1 MSSSLDYSCNLCN
14 YTSNNKYNY
23 HRHMNL
29 KHSEDP
35 KKFTCDLC
43 DGAYTSLYFLKQHKM
58 KYCTK
63 RLDAQNVAQAAL
75 EVANLA
81 HKVAEIAPLVAN
93 PTQNVATDNLTEDGI
108 KRCSKCNK
116 QFTRSYHLNRHLKNC
131 KGTTS
136 SLECPNCHI
145 VLKDKYCKY
154 RHMKICSALI
164 VRPNNQT
171 IENVVSTSS
180 KGPTVLDGSGQTA
193 HTISNVL
200 NNVVNHQ
207 PVQNINYITFTM
219 DKRERINFS
228 TDHFTPQV
236 IENII
241 KGAQTYDEYS
251 MNKDIMSRM
260 GDHLFKAITN
270 RCVRKKNRRTLFSE
284 VHVGE
289 NKWEE
294 YHDSEIYDKFLT
306 DMTEVFIELVNRN
319 KETIKVSK
327 LFIKRLDDFMELM
340 ADKGYC
346 SSDDEERCTM
356 ILQSYKELLQRLKV
370 KILNH

>member
-1 MSSSLDYSCNLCN
+1 
-14 YTSNNKYNY
+14 
-23 HRHMNL
+23 
-29 KHSEDP
+29 
-35 KKFTCDLC
+35 
-43 DGAYTSLYFLKQHKM
+43 
-58 KYCTK
+58 
-63 RLDAQNVAQAAL
+63 
-75 EVANLA
+75 
-81 HKVAEIAPLVAN
+81 
-93 PTQNVATDNLTEDGI
+93 
-108 KRCSKCNK
+108 
-116 QFTRSYHLNRHLKNC
+116 
-131 KGTTS
+131 
-136 SLECPNCHI
+136 
-145 VLKDKYCKY
+145 
-154 RHMKICSALI
+154 
-164 VRPNNQT
+164 
-171 IENVVSTSS
+171 
-180 KGPTVLDGSGQTA
+180 
-193 HTISNVL
+193 
-200 NNVVNHQ
+200 
-207 PVQNINYITFTM
+207 M